1 MRAPF
6 AVVMLLAVPAWAQ
19 SPDGAAVFK
28 QSCAS
33 CHTGAADSRAP
44 APDALRPRSPQAI
57 VESLVNGA
65 MRAQGARLSGVER
78 RAVAEFLTGKTIGG
92 DVRGADTG
100 RCTAAD
106 SPPADRARAPRW
118 SGWSAAVTN
127 TRAQTAA
134 DAGLSAADV
143 SRLTLKWA
151 FGFPDASVAWSQPT
165 VSAGRVFVGSQNGTV
180 YALDA
185 RTGCIRWT
193 YAARGGVRTAIAI
206 GPAAGSAPAVA
217 YFGDTGANVYGVDA
231 ETGRELW
238 VRKADDH
245 PLARVTGSPTVH
257 AGRVYVGVSSYE
269 ESQGADPQ
277 YACCTFRGS
286 VSAFDAATGAVVWR
300 TSLITD
306 PPQRRGTSTA
316 GVPLWGPSGA
326 AIWSAPTIDAVRRR
340 VYVATGNA
348 YSGPP
353 VSSSNAVIALDLVSG
368 AIAWTRQVSP
378 GDIYVSNCRAGN
390 PNCPEVNGPDVDFGS
405 PPMLARTAPGRDLLV
420 IGQKSGVGYALDPDK
435 EGAIVWQ
442 YRAGQGGLLGGIEWG
457 SAVDGERAYFAVSDV
472 TTAKPGGLHAV
483 SLATGTAAWT
493 APPPPVACAA
503 GRGCTAAQSAALTVI
518 PGVVFSGSFD
528 GALRAYSTTTGDVIW
543 SFDTNKTF
551 TAVNGVGA
559 AGASIGGPGP
569 AIAGGMLF
577 VNSGYG
583 SFLGRPGNVLLGF
596 GVEGKE

>member
-1 MRAPF
+1 
-6 AVVMLLAVPAWAQ
+6 
-19 SPDGAAVFK
+19 
-28 QSCAS
+28 
-33 CHTGAADSRAP
+33 
-44 APDALRPRSPQAI
+44 
-57 VESLVNGA
+57 
-65 MRAQGARLSGVER
+65 
-78 RAVAEFLTGKTIGG
+78 
-92 DVRGADTG
+92 
-100 RCTAAD
+100 
-106 SPPADRARAPRW
+106 
-118 SGWSAAVTN
+118 
-127 TRAQTAA
+127 
-134 DAGLSAADV
+134 
-143 SRLTLKWA
+143 
-151 FGFPDASVAWSQPT
+151 
-165 VSAGRVFVGSQNGTV
+165 
-180 YALDA
+180 
-185 RTGCIRWT
+185 
-193 YAARGGVRTAIAI
+193 
-206 GPAAGSAPAVA
+206 
-217 YFGDTGANVYGVDA
+217 
-231 ETGRELW
+231 
-238 VRKADDH
+238 
-245 PLARVTGSPTVH
+245 
-257 AGRVYVGVSSYE
+257 VYVGVSSYE
-269 ESQGADPQ
+269 ESQGADPM
-277 YACCTFRGS
+277 YPCCTFRGS
-286 VSAFDAATGAVVWR
+286 VSAFDAVTGAVVWR
-300 TSLITD
+300 TSLIPD

-316 GVPLWGPSGA
+316 GVPLWGPSGS
-326 AIWSAPTIDAVRRR
+326 AIWSAPTIDAGRRR
-340 VYVATGNA
+340 LYVATGNA

-353 VSSSNAVIALDLVSG
+353 VPSSNAVIALDLVSG

-528 GALRAYSTTTGDVIW
+528 GALRAYSTTTGNVIW

-551 TAVNGVGA
+551 TAVNGVA
-559 AGASIGGPGP
+559 ASGASIGGPGP

-577 VNSGYG
+577 VSSGYG

-596 GVEGKE
+596 TVGGKE